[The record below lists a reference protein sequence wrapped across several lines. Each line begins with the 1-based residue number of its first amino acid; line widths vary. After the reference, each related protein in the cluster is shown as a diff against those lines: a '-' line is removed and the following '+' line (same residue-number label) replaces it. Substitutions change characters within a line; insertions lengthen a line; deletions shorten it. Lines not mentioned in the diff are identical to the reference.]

1 MNVQPVPLSQA
12 SLDYERIAK
21 AISYLE
27 ANYLEQPGL
36 ETVARAVHMSE
47 FHFQRVFSRWAGISP
62 KRFLQFLTVEHAKR
76 QLAESRP
83 VLDATFDSGLSSPGR
98 LHDLFVSV
106 EAVTP
111 GEFKT
116 RGEGIQIAFGFHPTP
131 FGQCLVGVTSRG
143 VCWLSFHDNGS
154 HRAAVRDLQSR
165 WSGAQL
171 DEQPTATGL
180 VVNQIFSN
188 LYTTSKVPAKFPSPR
203 PSPPRTGRGR
213 RAQLDLSSGI
223 EKGEKSPLSLLLMGT
238 NFQLKVWQAL
248 LRIPRGEVTTY
259 ENVGELIGA
268 RNSARAIGS
277 AVGDNRIAYLIPCHR
292 VIRKSGLLGGY
303 HWGEPRKRAM
313 LAWEAARSAA

>member
-1 MNVQPVPLSQA
+1 MQRSKAVKQSKNRVGGDSNQRYRDSMNMQPIPLTQA

-27 ANYLEQPGL
+27 SNYLEQPGL

-76 QLAESRP
+76 QLAEAKP

-116 RGEGIQIAFGFHPTP
+116 RGEGIQIAYGFHPTP
-131 FGQCLVGVTSRG
+131 FGQCLIGVTERG
-143 VCWLSFHDNGS
+143 VCWLSFHDDGS
-154 HRAAVRDLQSR
+154 HRTALRDLQSR

-171 DEQPTATGL
+171 DEEAKTTGP

-188 LYTTSKVPAKFPSPR
+188 L
-203 PSPPRTGRGR
+203 
-213 RAQLDLSSGI
+213 
-223 EKGEKSPLSLLLMGT
+223 EKGQKLSL
-238 NFQLKVWQAL
+238 
-248 LRIPRGEVTTY
+248 
-259 ENVGELIGA
+259 
-268 RNSARAIGS
+268 
-277 AVGDNRIAYLIPCHR
+277 
-292 VIRKSGLLGGY
+292 
-303 HWGEPRKRAM
+303 
-313 LAWEAARSAA
+313 